1 MVEIV
6 LTESHSGYEAVA
18 EYIRRYWKHNVCD
31 DAVICS
37 IATSHD
43 GKNFEMRNEVATP
56 YEFDGVEF
64 LYDWWEGEKYI
75 KLFGIKGMSE
85 IDIEGGIYTE
95 E

>member
-31 DAVICS
+31 AVICS

-43 GKNFEMRNEVATP
+43 GKILKCATKSP
-56 YEFDGVEF
+56 RLMDLMELSFCMIGGRVKNTSSF
-64 LYDWWEGEKYI
+64 LELRGCQ
-75 KLFGIKGMSE
+75 KLI
-85 IDIEGGIYTE
+85 
-95 E
+95 